1 MDILKIFS
9 LNSVRLVVFTVWK
22 MLIKNVLDF
31 NSGLFTAYAL
41 PTLIH
46 NIMQTTNTNINS
58 PFK

>member
-31 NSGLFTAYAL
+31 KSALFTAYAL
-41 PTLIH
+41 PVT
-46 NIMQTTNTNINS
+46 
-58 PFK
+58 